1 MPKVEYT
8 KSKGLQQKK
17 AAASDTDLF
26 VVSGAAI
33 QPSVVEIQRQLVT
46 VADPGKTGAQLNGLH
61 FVVFDSAQKN
71 IVYFSSTDNAAPAT
85 QPSLGAAKYIKIS
98 VVDADNK
105 AQAAAKLETQ
115 LEAANSELEV
125 NDAAGDGSF
134 FIEGATPYLAAGTA
148 SAGSL
153 GAAVTQTNTGKG
165 SQRSLALEPHGVS
178 VLNLAN
184 LSSFEAALVYTLGDG
199 PHIGCQKTII
209 RVDTDNTDQTVTC
222 TGYKAAD
229 VDRGARTF
237 TFGANADDDALA
249 LILQWDGQG
258 WMIVKAAAGV
268 TPDA

>member
-17 AAASDTDLF
+17 AAAADTDLF

-46 VADPGKTGAQLNGLH
+46 VADPNKTGAQLNGLH
-61 FVVFDSAQKN
+61 FVVFDSTQRN
-71 IVYFSSTDNAAPAT
+71 VVYFSSSDNADPAT
-85 QPSLGAAKYIKIS
+85 QPSLGAAKYVKIT
-98 VVDADNK
+98 VVDGDSK

-125 NDAAGDGSF
+125 NDAANNGSF
-134 FIEGATPYLAAGTA
+134 LIEGATPYLAAGTA

-153 GAAVTQTNTGKG
+153 GAAVTQTNTGLG
-165 SQRSLALEPHGVS
+165 AQRSLVLEPHGVS

-184 LSSFEAALVYTLGDG
+184 LDTFEAPLVYTLGSG

-209 RVDTDNTDQTVTC
+209 RVDNVDTDQNVTC
-222 TGYKAAD
+222 TGYIAND
-229 VDRGARTF
+229 TGRGARTF
-237 TFGANADDDALA
+237 TFGADADTTANT
-249 LILQWDGQG
+249 LILQWDGLG
-258 WMIVKAAAGV
+258 WVIVKSSAGM
-268 TPDA
+268 TIA

>member
-8 KSKGLQQKK
+8 KSKGLQQKN
-17 AAASDTDLF
+17 AAAADTDLF

-46 VADPGKTGAQLNGLH
+46 FADLNKTGAQLNGLN
-61 FVVFDSAQKN
+61 FVVFDSTQRN
-71 IVYFSSTDNAAPAT
+71 VVYFSSSDNAAPAT
-85 QPSLGAAKYIKIS
+85 QPSLGAAKYVKIT
-98 VVDADNK
+98 VVDGDNK
-105 AQAAAKLETQ
+105 AQSVAKLATQ

-125 NDAAGDGSF
+125 NAAGDGSF
-134 FIEGATPYLAAGTA
+134 KVEGALPYLAAGTA

-153 GAAVTQTNTGKG
+153 GTAVTQTNTGLGASK
-165 SQRSLALEPHGVS
+165 SLALEPHGVS

-184 LSSFEAALVYTLGDG
+184 LGSFEAAKVYTLGAG

-209 RVDTDNTDQTVTC
+209 RVDTDDTDQTVTC

-237 TFGANADDDALA
+237 TFGANNNDDALS